1 MREIKFRAWDNR
13 TKKWLLGYEY
23 PNLGGFSLF
32 GECMLMGEWSQVLN
46 EYILNC
52 ERYGHGQ
59 DDLIVMQ
66 FTGLKDKNGEEI
78 YEGDIVSECVV
89 GQVIWNGDAEILSC
103 PCGVVTQYPTYLNL
117 SQDKKGLVR
126 LLKPK
131 WKLQAGDTYN
141 LFLSKYDGL
150 YTWPKDIEVIGNIY
164 ENPELLS

>member
-1 MREIKFRAWDNR
+1 MREIKFKLVKDNK
-13 TKKWLLGYEY
+13 TVGYEKWF
-23 PNLGGFSLF
+23 PDAKCWGFEDHGCWAYSKDGF
-32 GECMLMGEWSQVLN
+32 I
-46 EYILNC
+46 YTTKIILHNSK
-52 ERYGHGQ
+52 Y
-59 DDLIVMQ
+59 Q
-66 FTGLKDKNGEEI
+66 FTGLKDKNGREI

-164 ENPELLS
+164 ESPELLS

>member
-1 MREIKFRAWDNR
+1 MRAIKFRAWDKVS
-13 TKKWLLGYEY
+13 KKFLHPWPNGFHILGETTC
-23 PNLGGFSLF
+23 F
-32 GECMLMGEWSQVLN
+32 
-46 EYILNC
+46 
-52 ERYGHGQ
+52 
-59 DDLIVMQ
+59 DLIGMQLKERSPEKTTLEMLNDVVLMQ
-66 FTGLKDKNGEEI
+66 FTGLLDKNGEEI

-164 ENPELLS
+164 ESPELLS